1 MFTQPDAANYSWIK
15 FLYSIVER
23 FVVLRGATDL
33 TTPLSVYRHTS
44 GAVYLLTAV
53 DVEVVMRRVAAKV
66 YHLDPS
72 TTAGKTALQKWS
84 CHSLR
89 VGACVLLH
97 TMGFTEPQIK
107 WILRWKS
114 DAFMAYSRNITNLPD
129 KHTNAFNLAAQGPPN
144 PTFSINVEGEQPN
157 VL

>member
-1 MFTQPDAANYSWIK
+1 
-15 FLYSIVER
+15 
-23 FVVLRGATDL
+23 
-33 TTPLSVYRHTS
+33 
-44 GAVYLLTAV
+44 
-53 DVEVVMRRVAAKV
+53 MRDVAAKV
-66 YHLDPS
+66 YNLDP
-72 TTAGKTALQKWS
+72 TTPVGKTALQKWS

-114 DAFMAYSRNITNLPD
+114 DAFMVYLRNITNLSD
-129 KHTNAFNLAAQGPPN
+129 KHTHAFNLAAHGRQN
-144 PTFSINVEGEQPN
+144 PTFSINDEGEQPN